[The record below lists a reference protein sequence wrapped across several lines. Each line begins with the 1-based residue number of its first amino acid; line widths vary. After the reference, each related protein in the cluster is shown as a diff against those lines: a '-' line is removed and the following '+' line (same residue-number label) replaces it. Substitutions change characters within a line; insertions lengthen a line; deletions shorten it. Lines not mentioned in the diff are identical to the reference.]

1 MPENYLLS
9 RVCGI
14 DNIEAIYNMDTFK
27 EPLRMSARFSRNPCV
42 RSLIMKSPQHQ
53 AIATHR
59 HQGFTL
65 VLTMTLLVL
74 LVLVGVGLMT
84 LSATSL
90 RQSTQAAAMSQARAN
105 ARLSMMLALG
115 ELQVRAGLDTRVTA
129 AADVLD
135 ASHPPLVGVWR
146 SWEGTDHD
154 LGSFAGRPIV
164 PNYAAKRRSAAS
176 NGRFLSWLVSSNPR
190 DNTMSDATAIARNA
204 PFANSVPLLST
215 GTVAVGDNRQ
225 IHVVPTPVAGRGTF
239 AWWVSGENQK
249 AHVPQ
254 PYEPSPD
261 NAGRWSVLAKSHAV
275 ADPEPF
281 GWNHLLTDPARA
293 QKAIS
298 RDNAE
303 LLPVSVSD
311 NQDTRFFHDVSAQS
325 IGLLTNTATGGWRK
339 DLSLLSESWSQQN
352 PSGLAF
358 FRLNAT
364 RTSQASI
371 PSSADP
377 YPASSMLY
385 PWATYRAG
393 AGNIPIYCHG
403 PVSSWENLIDHMTS
417 YKRVSAQSSG
427 RAFINCQSV
436 AIDNRNN
443 HFGFIHRVR
452 ILPVIARM
460 QWVFSHSA
468 GTVAGGLLEPRLL
481 LTPVITMWNPYNV
494 EITSPAA
501 FAFSIPKP
509 LPAALRYTINGTANP
524 GFNSVMAAN
533 NHQPSLGGGTIR
545 FTINST
551 FTLKPGETRL
561 FSPETTTPVAN
572 NASLNLTPGY
582 RSGGGHFFP
591 VRGPSGQILALP
603 ASATLRA
610 EARFDTTYFDGAV
623 INPEGVGIY
632 LDMIVNGARHLVYR
646 MIYTPDTANA
656 VYPPLRNLAEGTL
669 GQCLTNPQP
678 FLSTIFGARS
688 ASRTHLAAKGLV
700 QSSPLVNY
708 TAMGRKDEAETT
720 IRRHYGGTAHPVN
733 SPFDYS
739 FVRHSPGG
747 DSLLPNASDTT
758 GRGYIVTGFNKAEGL
773 SRCVIAE
780 VPTRPL
786 VSLAELTHWDL
797 RYENPIPPYAL
808 NLIGNSDASPL
819 LPANAVVNAADA
831 GLAENL
837 QYDDSYC
844 ANHLLFDDWFLS
856 AITPD
861 PNTFGSSGRNL
872 QTTFIDF
879 VTGKTPL
886 AHQAYQPILIDQLTA
901 AQSGGPQRI
910 FSTSVSRPTSW
921 QTIASRLEVKG
932 MFNVNSTS
940 VKAWRALLG
949 HARNQRVP
957 SIRESGAT
965 WNVGLSEKS
974 QHPLSR
980 FSVAGDVQ
988 AGTMGSSGAFPEAT
1002 EFAGYRVVDEAFLD
1016 ALAEQVVAQVRRRGP
1031 FLSLSEFINRQL
1043 SSGDLALAGTLQAA
1057 LNEVA
1062 KQSGTNPFA
1071 TLQGLSTVASPTP
1084 ERAADAEYR
1093 FPAAAAG
1100 FSAYGLPGWTRQADL
1115 LRPLAPILSARDD
1128 TFTIRAY
1135 GDARDENQRITARAY
1150 CEAVVRRVRDYV
1162 DPADQPDVV
1171 NQPARPLNRAMGRRF
1186 QIISFRWLAAD
1197 EI

>member
-1 MPENYLLS
+1 MQKP
-9 RVCGI
+9 RI
-14 DNIEAIYNMDTFK
+14 KFQ
-27 EPLRMSARFSRNPCV
+27 
-42 RSLIMKSPQHQ
+42 RSI
-53 AIATHR
+53 R
-59 HQGFTL
+59 RGFTL
-65 VLTMTLLVL
+65 VLVFSVLVL
-74 LVLVGVGLMT
+74 LVMIGVGMLG
-84 LSATSL
+84 LSAVSL
-90 RQSTQAAAMSQARAN
+90 RQSQQTTAQSQAMAN
-105 ARLSMMLALG
+105 AKMSLMIALG
-115 ELQVRAGLDTRVTA
+115 ELQKQSGLDTRVTA
-129 AADVLD
+129 MADLLD
-135 ASHPPLVGVWR
+135 PAHPCLLGVWR
-146 SWEGTDHD
+146 SWEGSDHD
-154 LGSFAGRPIV
+154 LGAFAGRPTV
-164 PNYAAKRRSAAS
+164 PDYAAKRRPITR

-190 DNTMSDATAIARNA
+190 DPNMADAATIARNA

-215 GTVAVGDNRQ
+215 GTVAAGDSRQ
-225 IHVVPTPVAGRGTF
+225 VHVVPTSLAGGGSF

-249 AHVPQ
+249 AHVPR
-254 PYEPSPD
+254 PYEPSEETP
-261 NAGRWSVLAKSHAV
+261 ARWAVIHKSHAT
-275 ADPEPF
+275 ADPRPF
-281 GWNHLLTDPARA
+281 QWEHFLTNPARVA
-293 QKAIS
+293 KAIS
-298 RDNAE
+298 RANTDCLAE
-303 LLPVSVSD
+303 PANS
-311 NQDTRFFHDVSAQS
+311 RGRHYFFDVSAQS
-325 IGLLTNTATGGWRK
+325 VGLLTNTATGGWRK
-339 DLSLLSESWSQQN
+339 DLSLLSEFWSQQSS
-352 PSGLAF
+352 SGLPL

-364 RTSQASI
+364 RASTASI
-371 PSSADP
+371 PNAGDV

-385 PWATYRAG
+385 PWANYRG
-393 AGNIPIYCHG
+393 SSGEVPIYRHG
-403 PVSSWENLIDHMTS
+403 AVSTWENLIDHMTS
-417 YKRVSAQSSG
+417 YKRVSAQSTG
-427 RAFINCQSV
+427 RAMIPCQSV
-436 AIDNRNN
+436 AIDNNAN

-501 FAFSIPKP
+501 LTFTIPRP
-509 LPAALRYTINGTANP
+509 LPAALRYTINGAANP
-524 GFNSVMAAN
+524 SFNSVMVAN
-533 NHQPSLGGGTIR
+533 NHQPALGGGTLR
-545 FTINST
+545 FTINSI

-572 NASLNLTPGY
+572 NTTLNLMQGY

-591 VRGPSGQILALP
+591 VRGPSGQTMTLP

-610 EARFDTTYFDGAV
+610 EARFDATYFDGAV

-632 LDMIVNGARHLVYR
+632 LDMAMNGARHLVYR

-656 VYPPLRNLAEGTL
+656 VYPAMRNLAEGTL

-708 TAMGRKDEAETT
+708 TAMGRKDEAERT

-739 FVRHSPGG
+739 FVRHAPGG
-747 DSLLPNASDTT
+747 DSLLPNASDST

-797 RYENPIPPYAL
+797 RYENPIPPFAL

-819 LPANAVVNAADA
+819 LPANAVVNTADA

-861 PNTFGSSGRNL
+861 PTNFGSAGRNL
-872 QTTFIDF
+872 QTTYTDF

-886 AHQAYQPILIDQLTA
+886 AHRSYQPILFDQLAA
-901 AQSGGPQRI
+901 AQPGGAQKI
-910 FSTSVSRPTSW
+910 YAAAVARPTSW
-921 QTIASRLEVKG
+921 QTIASRLDVQG

-949 HARNQRVP
+949 HARNHRVP
-957 SIRESGAT
+957 SIRESGAG
-965 WNVGLSEKS
+965 WQIALSEKS
-974 QHPLSR
+974 QYPLSR

-988 AGTMGSSGAFPEAT
+988 AGSMGSSGAFPEAT
-1002 EFAGYRVVDEAFLD
+1002 EFAGYRVVDETFLD

-1062 KQSGTNPFA
+1062 KNSRTNPYGVMQA
-1071 TLQGLSTVASPTP
+1071 LSTTASPAP
-1084 ERAADAEYR
+1084 ERAVDAEYQ

-1100 FSAYGLPGWTRQADL
+1100 FSSYGLPGWTRQADL

-1128 TFTIRAY
+1128 SFTIRSY
-1135 GDARDENQRITARAY
+1135 GDARDSAGRVIARAY
-1150 CEAVVRRVRDYV
+1150 CEAVVRRTREFLDS
-1162 DPADQPDVV
+1162 ADLAETL
-1171 NQPARPLNRAMGRRF
+1171 NQPVRPINRAMGRRY
-1186 QIISFRWLAAD
+1186 QIVSFRWLNSN

>member
-1 MPENYLLS
+1 
-9 RVCGI
+9 
-14 DNIEAIYNMDTFK
+14 MDFPKTQR
-27 EPLRMSARFSRNPCV
+27 LRSTER
-42 RSLIMKSPQHQ
+42 
-53 AIATHR
+53 
-59 HQGFTL
+59 GFTL
-65 VLTMTLLVL
+65 VLVLSVLVL
-74 LVLVGVGLMT
+74 LVMIGVGLLS
-84 LSATSL
+84 LSAVSL
-90 RQSTQAAAMSQARAN
+90 RQSQQAQAQSQAMAN
-105 ARLSMMLALG
+105 ARMSLLMALG
-115 ELQVRAGLDTRVTA
+115 ELQKQSGLDTRVTA
-129 AADVLD
+129 TADLLD
-135 ASHPPLVGVWR
+135 PTHPRLLGVWR
-146 SWEGTDHD
+146 SWEGSDHD
-154 LGSFAGRPIV
+154 LGSYSGRPTT
-164 PNYAAKRRSAAS
+164 PDYAAKRRPSAR
-176 NGRFLSWLVSSNPR
+176 NGRFVSWLVSSNPR
-190 DNTMSDATAIARNA
+190 DNNMAEAPTIVRNA
-204 PFANSVPLLST
+204 PFTNSVPLLST
-215 GTVAVGDNRQ
+215 GTLAAGDNRQ
-225 IHVVPTPVAGRGTF
+225 IHVIPSPLTGSGTY

-249 AHVPQ
+249 ALLPKA
-254 PYEPSPD
+254 YDPSED
-261 NAGRWSVLAKSHAV
+261 NSARWSVIHKSHSV
-275 ADPEPF
+275 ADPRPF
-281 GWNHLLTDPARA
+281 DWEHFLTNPTGAA
-293 QKAIS
+293 KAIS
-298 RDNAE
+298 RNNADC
-303 LLPVSVSD
+303 LAAL
-311 NQDTRFFHDVSAQS
+311 NNNRGRHYFFDTSAHS

-339 DLSLLSESWSQQN
+339 DLSLLSEFWGQQST
-352 PSGLAF
+352 SGLPF

-364 RTSQASI
+364 RTSTASI
-371 PSSADP
+371 PSTGDV

-385 PWATYRAG
+385 PWATYRG
-393 AGNIPIYCHG
+393 SSGVIPIYRHG
-403 PVSSWENLIDHMTS
+403 AVSTWENLIDHMTS
-417 YKRVSAQSSG
+417 YKRVSAQSTG
-427 RAFINCQSV
+427 RATINCQSV
-436 AIDNRNN
+436 AIDNNAN

-468 GTVAGGLLEPRLL
+468 GTAAGGLLEPRLL

-494 EITSPAA
+494 EITSPSALS
-501 FAFSIPKP
+501 FSIPRP
-509 LPAALRYTINGTANP
+509 LPAALRYTINGVANP
-524 GFNSVMAAN
+524 SFNSVMTAN
-533 NHQPSLGGGTIR
+533 NHQPALGGGTLR
-545 FTINST
+545 LTINST

-572 NASLNLTPGY
+572 TVTLNLTQGF

-591 VRGPSGQILALP
+591 VRGPSGQAMTLP

-610 EARFDTTYFDGAV
+610 EARFDATYNDGAV

-632 LDMIVNGARHLVYR
+632 LDMAINGARHLVYR

-656 VYPPLRNLAEGTL
+656 VYPAMRNLAEGTL

-708 TAMGRKDEAETT
+708 TAMGRKDEAEST

-739 FVRHSPGG
+739 FVRHAPGG
-747 DSLLPNASDTT
+747 DSLLPNASDST

-797 RYENPIPPYAL
+797 RYENPIPPFAL

-831 GLAENL
+831 GLTENL

-856 AITPD
+856 AIAPD
-861 PNTFGSSGRNL
+861 PTNFGSAGRNL
-872 QTTFIDF
+872 QTTFTDF

-886 AHQAYQPILIDQLTA
+886 AHRSYQPILIDQLAA
-901 AQSGGPQRI
+901 AQSGGAQRI
-910 FSTSVSRPTSW
+910 YANSVARPTSW
-921 QTIASRLEVKG
+921 QTIASRLEVEG

-965 WNVGLSEKS
+965 WQVGLSEKS
-974 QHPLSR
+974 QYPLSR

-1002 EFAGYRVVDEAFLD
+1002 EFAGYRVVDEPFLD
-1016 ALAEQVVAQVRRRGP
+1016 ALAEQVVTQVRRRGP

-1062 KQSGTNPFA
+1062 KNSRTNPYA
-1071 TLQGLSTVASPTP
+1071 AMQSLSSVASPTP
-1084 ERAADAEYR
+1084 ERAADAEYK
-1093 FPAAAAG
+1093 FPAAAGG

-1135 GDARDENQRITARAY
+1135 GDSRDGSGRIIARAY
-1150 CEAVVRRVRDYV
+1150 AEAVVRRTRDYV
-1162 DPADQPDVV
+1162 DPVDAADAV
-1171 NQPARPLNRAMGRRF
+1171 NQPVRPINRVMGRRY
-1186 QIISFRWLAAD
+1186 QIVSFRWLPPN